1 MFDPQDVM
9 NAIYMFTGR
18 VKRDENGKVVKDE
31 NGKVVFEGGNER
43 WRKVYREAPP
53 LAKRRLVL
61 SWYYSQNK
69 KDIVGNGEL
78 NDEFTNVKKAMDETL
93 GREDLKYLIANLG
106 NNPKAVEHYKELLD
120 NLPGDSGEVTREGS
134 ESPQQEGVVE
144 GEGTAQTEGENG
156 QTQEKQVD
164 FQVQTEPQGQATAGE

>member
-9 NAIYMFTGR
+9 NAIYRFTGR

-93 GREDLKYLIANLG
+93 GREDLEYLIANLG
-106 NNPKAVEHYKELLD
+106 NNPKAVEHYKELLE
-120 NLPGDSGEVTREGS
+120 NLPEDNGEATGEGDGAK
-134 ESPQQEGVVE
+134 QQEGVVE
-144 GEGTAQTEGENG
+144 GEVTTESEDKDG
-156 QTQEKQVD
+156 QMQEKQVD